1 VTELPFSTRALLYLY
16 STRNIIACAVAL
28 AGPLLLFLGV
38 IRDWWLLIT
47 AALYA
52 AGYFATP
59 APRVV
64 DARLAHSMSF
74 EALVEELDRVVR
86 ETRPELQPPMIQRLE
101 SIRESVIGVLPM
113 LADVRGFDD
122 NLYTVRETVLRYLP
136 ETLANYVALPRAFR
150 STRPLKDGKT
160 ARELL
165 TEQLSVLDEQMKDVV
180 ANAARGDAEALVAN
194 GQFLAAKFSQREF
207 LNFAPSSAASPSPK
221 V

>member
-1 VTELPFSTRALLYLY
+1 MTELPFSTRALLYLY
-16 STRNIIACAVAL
+16 STRNIVACVAAL

-38 IRDWWLLIT
+38 IREGWLLIT

-64 DARLAHSMSF
+64 DARLAQSMSF
-74 EALVEELDRVVR
+74 EALLERLDRIVR
-86 ETRPELQPPMIQRLE
+86 EAGPELQPAMTQRLN
-101 SIRESVIGVLPM
+101 SIRESVTEVLPK

-136 ETLANYVALPRAFR
+136 ETLANYVTLPRAFR
-150 STRPLKDGKT
+150 ATRVLKDGKT
-160 ARELL
+160 ARDLL
-165 TEQLSVLDEQMKDVV
+165 TEQLTVLDEQLKEVV
-180 ANAARGDAEALVAN
+180 ANAARGDAEALIAN
-194 GQFLAAKFSQREF
+194 GRFLAAKFQQREF
-207 LNFAPSSAASPSPK
+207 LAASPAAPPPTK